1 MLLRKVVLQVFF
13 SLWDKHQPVTNKHV
27 RDKVGTNMN
36 GGPVSR
42 AALWEMQHFE
52 AERGKL
58 TFEELVVVDSLHAAR
73 VHPQSSNLDF
83 LWKQKH
89 HV

>member
-1 MLLRKVVLQVFF
+1 M
-13 SLWDKHQPVTNKHV
+13 T
-27 RDKVGTNMN
+27 
-36 GGPVSR
+36 
-42 AALWEMQHFE
+42 AAQG

-58 TFEELVVVDSLHAAR
+58 TVEELVVVDSLHAAR
-73 VHPQSSNLDF
+73 VHPQSSDLDF

>member
-13 SLWDKHQPVTNKHV
+13 STFGINISKHNKHV
-27 RDKVGTNMN
+27 RGKVGTNMT
-36 GGPVSR
+36 
-42 AALWEMQHFE
+42 AAQG

-58 TFEELVVVDSLHAAR
+58 TVEELVVVDSLHAAR
-73 VHPQSSNLDF
+73 VHPQSSDLDF